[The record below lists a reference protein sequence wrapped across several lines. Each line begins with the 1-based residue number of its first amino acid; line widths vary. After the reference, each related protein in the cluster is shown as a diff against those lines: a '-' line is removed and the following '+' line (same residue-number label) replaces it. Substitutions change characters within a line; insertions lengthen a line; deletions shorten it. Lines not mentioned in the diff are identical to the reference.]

1 MLPGFL
7 KKSNNYICIYRV
19 LHINI
24 NTEVGTDIAFYF
36 HCHFNDLMFTFVRPC
51 RLKLQAFGST
61 QFFLQDVAG
70 AWTSWMRIK
79 TISCFPCVTLTQ
91 IKQFFFQE
99 MCYFIHLLLYTEKHQ
114 ITP

>member
-61 QFFLQDVAG
+61 QFFYRMSLEHG
-70 AWTSWMRIK
+70 H
-79 TISCFPCVTLTQ
+79 PG
-91 IKQFFFQE
+91 
-99 MCYFIHLLLYTEKHQ
+99 
-114 ITP
+114 